1 MELVGIGLLKWCC
14 VLFGAVAGAYFHEV
28 VMQYVWVILVAAIL
42 LAVRPAIA
50 YWKD

>member
-1 MELVGIGLLKWCC
+1 
-14 VLFGAVAGAYFHEV
+14 VAGAYFHEV
-28 VMQYVWVILVAAIL
+28 IMRYVWVILVAAIL